1 MENQS
6 RSTSILL
13 KSSLAELL
21 ASLPED
27 QRRLQISRYTEAQCA
42 AMLYDWPGMWGR
54 PKQLIP
60 GTPRAEHQRTDWVFW
75 LVLAGRGFG
84 KTRVGAE
91 TTRIWAAN
99 PNERILM
106 IAPTAADVRDTMIEG
121 PGGLLQCYPRD
132 ARPIYEPSRRLIT
145 FPSGAKGI
153 IRSADEPER
162 LRGPEFTKFWADEI
176 CAWRFIQDAWD
187 QIKFGFRMKSEAL
200 QGVITTTPK
209 PLKVLKE
216 LLANPRTVTT
226 RGSSYENRANL
237 SETYFREVIAPY
249 QGTRL
254 GRQEINA
261 EILEDTPGALWTS
274 KLIQDLRINRAEVRW
289 ELVVRVVVA
298 VDPGVSTNED
308 SDETGIVVA
317 ALLRSGH
324 VLVLDDLS
332 MKDTPITWARA
343 AVSVLRH
350 PQWPADRIIG
360 EVNNGGDLVEANIR
374 VAEPSA
380 PFSKV
385 WASRGKVTR
394 AEPIATAYE
403 RGIVHHVGIFQKLE
417 EEMTSYVPGG
427 KSPNRMDALVYA
439 VTELLFPQPIETR
452 VQIGSMVEISPI

>member
-1 MENQS
+1 
-6 RSTSILL
+6 
-13 KSSLAELL
+13 
-21 ASLPED
+21 
-27 QRRLQISRYTEAQCA
+27 
-42 AMLYDWPGMWGR
+42 MLYDWPGFWGR

-60 GTPRAEHQRTDWVFW
+60 GTRRAEIQRLDWVFW

-91 TTRIWAAN
+91 TTRTWGEN

-121 PGGLLQCYPRD
+121 PSGLLQCYPHG
-132 ARPIYEPSRRLIT
+132 ARPNYEPSRRLVT
-145 FPSGAKGI
+145 FPSGAVGI

-162 LRGPEFTKFWADEI
+162 LRGPQFTKFWADEI

-187 QIKFGFRMKSEAL
+187 QIKFGFRMKSAAL
-200 QGVITTTPK
+200 QGVVTTTPK
-209 PLKVLKE
+209 PLKVLRE
-216 LLANPRTVTT
+216 LMSNPRTVIT
-226 RGSSYENRANL
+226 RGSSYENRSNL
-237 SETYFREVIAPY
+237 SETYFQEVIAPY
-249 QGTRL
+249 EGTRL

-274 KLIQDLRINRAEVRW
+274 KLIGDLRINRHDVRW

-308 SDETGIVVA
+308 SDETGIIVA
-317 ALLRSGH
+317 AVLRSGH

-332 MKDTPITWARA
+332 MKDSPIAWARA
-343 AVSVLRH
+343 AVGVLVH

-374 VAEPSA
+374 VASPSA

-385 WASRGKVTR
+385 WASRGKMVR
-394 AEPIATAYE
+394 AEPVATAYE
-403 RGIVHHVGIFQKLE
+403 RGLVHHVGIFQQLE
-417 EEMTSYVPGG
+417 EEMTTYVPGA

-439 VTELLFPQPIETR
+439 ITELLFPQPVEQR
-452 VQIGSMVEISPI
+452 VQLAPTVEISPI